1 MCPHTHP
8 FTDREAH
15 GFPMRGGPGGERHH
29 RRGGRRRGG
38 PWAYSGPRG
47 HRARRGDVRTALLVL
62 LAEEPRNGYQ
72 LMQEIEQRSGGTWRP
87 SPGSVYPTL
96 QQLEDEG
103 LVSIETRDEHRVYA
117 ITDDGRAHVAARGE
131 DAPAPWDA
139 ISAGGGQGRELIK
152 LIREVGFAGAQ
163 ILEAGDDAQ
172 AVQAQEVLRTARRSL
187 YRILAEDP
195 EPSAATD

>member
-1 MCPHTHP
+1 MY
-8 FTDREAH
+8 AH
-15 GFPMRGGPGGERHH
+15 RMSDQTRCFGRAEGIGRGGPGRRHG
-29 RRGGRRRGG
+29 RGPAGWGGRG
-38 PWAYSGPRG
+38 A
-47 HRARRGDVRTALLVL
+47 RARRGDVRAALLVL

-187 YRILAEDP
+187 YRILA
-195 EPSAATD
+195 